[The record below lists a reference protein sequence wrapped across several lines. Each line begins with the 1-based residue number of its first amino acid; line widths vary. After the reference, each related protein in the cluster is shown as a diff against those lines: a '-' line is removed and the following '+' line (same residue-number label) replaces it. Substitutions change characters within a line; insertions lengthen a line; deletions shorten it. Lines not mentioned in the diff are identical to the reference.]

1 MGPPLR
7 FTYSLGSFKSSIFET
22 VIHTTAAADQ
32 AGKNKKPNVTAT
44 FNREI
49 EWLLLRNDRYCKE
62 KRHFWSTCF
71 SDLMWKNS
79 AHVCHFAASSWA
91 CFFSSGLWSSLLR
104 RSYASWTCGVDV
116 NGLVFWGKHVP
127 PRHSFLFWAARHWGA
142 PLPLAA
148 LLLACHWSDIPVAS
162 WRGDL
167 LTHFFWE
174 DLRE

>member
-104 RSYASWTCGVDV
+104 RSYASWTCGETMSMGWFFGV
-116 NGLVFWGKHVP
+116 NLCLHDTALRSTFAIGGFVAGM
-127 PRHSFLFWAARHWGA
+127 
-142 PLPLAA
+142 PLIRYTSR
-148 LLLACHWSDIPVAS
+148 LLT
-162 WRGDL
+162 GDL